1 VRPHYKLVKTMKD
14 EFISFEK
21 TNHNNP
27 YDNPHLLKAEDIL
40 GYMLSYKR
48 PFSEGDRF
56 YLLRVKKKLH
66 KEVCLNCIRYPDNSI
81 EQMAQGRRPIVKY
94 KVLDVEKSKE
104 QHKPV
109 FKEVERKSWLTCDGC
124 RVLKCKQAFN
134 REIKC
139 VLEVRFKLS

>member
-1 VRPHYKLVKTMKD
+1 MNIDDWRGDFD
-14 EFISFEK
+14 EWRKKKESAEK
-21 TNHNNP
+21 EEKRKRINF
-27 YDNPHLLKAEDIL
+27 LEEKIRLIKKIL
-40 GYMLSYKR
+40 EREIIELEMER
-48 PFSEGDRF
+48 
-56 YLLRVKKKLH
+56 LRVKKKLH